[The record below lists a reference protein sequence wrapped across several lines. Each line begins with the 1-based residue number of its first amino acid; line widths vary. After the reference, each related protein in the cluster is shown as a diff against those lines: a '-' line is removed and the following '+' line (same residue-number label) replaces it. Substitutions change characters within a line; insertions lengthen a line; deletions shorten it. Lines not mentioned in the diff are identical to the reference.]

1 MAMSATSEEKNLRRF
16 SRSMIA
22 AGAAVV
28 IAVVG
33 AGYAVYRVQDVLK
46 GMRLNNDTTTSLYN
60 DGDDAWMKTGGDSDK
75 KR

>member
-1 MAMSATSEEKNLRRF
+1 MAISAIDEEKGLRRF
-16 SRSMIA
+16 NRSMIA

-33 AGYAVYRVQDVLK
+33 AGYAVYRVQEVLK

-60 DGDDAWMKTGGDSDK
+60 NGDDWRVKTGGDSEK
-75 KR
+75 